1 MLVKLVLVSFL
12 CLAAMAA
19 TASPAAA
26 AGNPTIVVET
36 SMGAFEIEL
45 FADKAPKTVA
55 NILAYVDDKF
65 YDGLIVHRVISTFMV
80 QMGGLDAKLKT
91 KETKAQI
98 KNESTNGLSNKLG
111 TVAMARTGEPD
122 SATSQFYVNVVDNDG
137 LDRANYQDGV
147 GYCVFGKVT
156 KGMEVVN
163 KIRDVKTETRSGM
176 KNVPVEDVTIKSVRL
191 KK

>member
-122 SATSQFYVNVVDNDG
+122 SATSQFYVNVVDNDA

-156 KGMEVVN
+156 KGMDVVK

-176 KNVPVEDVTIKSVRL
+176 KNVPVDDVTIKSVRL

>member
-163 KIRDVKTETRSGM
+163 KIRDVNTETRSGM

>member
-45 FADKAPKTVA
+45 FADTAPKTVA

-91 KETKAQI
+91 KETKAKI
-98 KNESTNGLSNKLG
+98 KNESANGLLNKRG
-111 TVAMARTGEPD
+111 TIAMARTNDPD
-122 SATSQFYVNVVDNDG
+122 TATSQFFVNVVDNG
-137 LDRANYQDGV
+137 FLDRTNDSA

-156 KGMEVVN
+156 KGMDIVD
-163 KIRDVKTETRSGM
+163 KIKDVKTETRSGS
-176 KNVPVEDVTIKSVRL
+176 KDVPVEDVTIKSVRV

>member
-98 KNESTNGLSNKLG
+98 KNESSNGLSNKLG

-163 KIRDVKTETRSGM
+163 KIRDVNTETRSGM